1 MGCKSSNSRQHHR
14 AQAGPGLRFSVFAAD
29 PICYLEDCNPRI
41 PKIVNPAPS
50 DSHVVSRPNAAL
62 RGLAASLCPGLI
74 CFSPSG
80 CVPELASPGK
90 IIFDLWYNVTMTTK
104 LSKELSDALNASGT
118 SQIEAVDPTS
128 GRVYFIVDGDTHR
141 QAMEALRQRQDR
153 DAIAEGIAQMEAGQ
167 GKPLNE
173 AFEDMRGRLGFP
185 QQT

>member
-1 MGCKSSNSRQHHR
+1 
-14 AQAGPGLRFSVFAAD
+14 
-29 PICYLEDCNPRI
+29 
-41 PKIVNPAPS
+41 
-50 DSHVVSRPNAAL
+50 
-62 RGLAASLCPGLI
+62 
-74 CFSPSG
+74 
-80 CVPELASPGK
+80 
-90 IIFDLWYNVTMTTK
+90 MTTK

-173 AFEDMRGRLGFP
+173 AFEDMRVRLGFP